1 LRSASVEQIARVVPT
16 TVAERVSAHLANN
29 SSSTHSAEPSTAVR
43 NR

>member
-1 LRSASVEQIARVVPT
+1 LRSASVDQIARVVPA

-29 SSSTHSAEPSTAVR
+29 SSATHSAAHSTAVR

>member
-1 LRSASVEQIARVVPT
+1 LRSASVDQIARVVPA

-29 SSSTHSAEPSTAVR
+29 SSSTHSTEPSTAVR